1 MSIITTNSRFFK
13 SNIIKNC
20 FSSKEGENSS
30 LWCALCKPGQDSQ
43 LWLEDKIY
51 QKLSDNTTQIINEG
65 VYYSIYFVC
74 DLSNDPDAWNYIKRI
89 MMTDF
94 ALTEEE
100 ALEIYNAES
109 IFDRICYTS
118 TTPGDWETVKTK
130 LDNLN
135 RALESLPWTMR
146 GCIFFDIAA
155 KTTYDSQNEN
165 LPVELTNNLT
175 NNVFYPNGIK
185 IIIDSIY
192 WFYEEF
198 IEFLILQKGLT
209 REEATN
215 ILEEVRRFERYTL
228 YENIGFNNIDNVIK
242 NIKKYFFGN
251 INLGHVIIERDP
263 KVDTIFRVPPRLNN
277 QLNIESL
284 YSDSLNPHFS
294 PTDISEVTGLVSFV
308 KIKDIYFCEKCKRY
322 FSLSVKDDLTIYDIN
337 EEKLN
342 DRLRYLIEKNKNYC
356 LLFDIVNENKTIDE
370 LVEDCKNHI
379 LEAIESS
386 TDKIIINSK
395 EDFVKI
401 KNIIKEI
408 EKAGIITIY
417 DIDESDLENSEF
429 THLYENNYSLL
440 NKYNDEEI
448 IFENQP
454 INWKRIPNDELNFS
468 REEFYLAIEFEDEVK
483 NNSSSQI
490 DNISRIFMFSNVE
503 IDPQYQEKDKLTI
516 EEINSGAIIDLG
528 HCVIEDYFIPY
539 ERKKN
544 QVINIR
550 YVVKI

>member
-1 MSIITTNSRFFK
+1 M
-13 SNIIKNC
+13 
-20 FSSKEGENSS
+20 
-30 LWCALCKPGQDSQ
+30 
-43 LWLEDKIY
+43 
-51 QKLSDNTTQIINEG
+51 
-65 VYYSIYFVC
+65 
-74 DLSNDPDAWNYIKRI
+74 
-89 MMTDF
+89 
-94 ALTEEE
+94 
-100 ALEIYNAES
+100 
-109 IFDRICYTS
+109 
-118 TTPGDWETVKTK
+118 
-130 LDNLN
+130 
-135 RALESLPWTMR
+135 
-146 GCIFFDIAA
+146 
-155 KTTYDSQNEN
+155 
-165 LPVELTNNLT
+165 
-175 NNVFYPNGIK
+175 
-185 IIIDSIY
+185 
-192 WFYEEF
+192 
-198 IEFLILQKGLT
+198 
-209 REEATN
+209 
-215 ILEEVRRFERYTL
+215 
-228 YENIGFNNIDNVIK
+228 
-242 NIKKYFFGN
+242 
-251 INLGHVIIERDP
+251 
-263 KVDTIFRVPPRLNN
+263 NN
-277 QLNIESL
+277 QLNIESS
-284 YSDSLNPHFS
+284 YSDSLNPNFS

-322 FSLSVKDDLTIYDIN
+322 FSLSVKDDLTISDIN

-408 EKAGIITIY
+408 EKAGVITIY

-454 INWKRIPNDELNFS
+454 INWKRIPDDELNFS
-468 REEFYLAIEFEDEVK
+468 KEEFYLAIEFEDEVK

-516 EEINSGAIIDLG
+516 EEINDGAIIDLG

-544 QVINIR
+544 QVISIR

>member
-20 FSSKEGENSS
+20 FSTEEENSS
-30 LWCALCKPGQDSQ
+30 LWCALCKPRQDSQ
-43 LWLEDKIY
+43 LWLEDEIY

-74 DLSNDPDAWNYIKRI
+74 NLSNNPDAWNYIKTI

-94 ALTEEE
+94 TLTEEE

-135 RALESLPWTMR
+135 SSLRTLPSDML
-146 GCIFFDIAA
+146 GCVFFDIAA
-155 KTTYDSQNEN
+155 KTTYDSQNKN

-175 NNVFYPNGIK
+175 NNVFYPNSIK
-185 IIIDSIY
+185 IIIDSISLN
-192 WFYEEF
+192 YEEF
-198 IEFLILQKGLT
+198 IEYLILQRGLT
-209 REEATN
+209 RGEATAV
-215 ILEEVRRFERYTL
+215 LEEVRGGGRYTL
-228 YENIGFNNIDNVIK
+228 YENIGLNNIDNVIK
-242 NIKKYFFGN
+242 NIKKYFLSNN
-251 INLGHVIIERDP
+251 ILGHIIIERDTN
-263 KVDTIFRVPPRLNN
+263 VDTIFRLPPRLNN
-277 QLNIESL
+277 QLNIESS
-284 YSDSLNPHFS
+284 YSDSLNPYFS

-322 FSLSVKDDLTIYDIN
+322 FSLSVKDDLTISDIN

-356 LLFDIVNENKTIDE
+356 LLFDIVNENKTTDE

-379 LEAIESS
+379 LEAINSN

-401 KNIIKEI
+401 KNITKEI
-408 EKAGIITIY
+408 EKAGVITIY

-454 INWKRIPNDELNFS
+454 INWKRIPDDELNFS
-468 REEFYLAIEFEDEVK
+468 KEEFYLAIEFEDEVK

-490 DNISRIFMFSNVE
+490 DNISRIFMFSNVV
-503 IDPQYQEKDKLTI
+503 IDPQYQEKDKLSI
-516 EEINSGAIIDLG
+516 EEINNNAIINLG
-528 HCVIEDYFIPY
+528 HCVIEDYFMPY

-544 QVINIR
+544 QIINIR